1 MGVLEIDGTYVIDV
15 CPLAI
20 FHFWARVAFVQPHIF
35 SPGTPRGRAEACIVP
50 HRESL
55 ERSED
60 KNCTKWGSYMQDKGD
75 QLAEA
80 AAEGLAFCWGE

>member
-1 MGVLEIDGTYVIDV
+1 MYVHWQSFILGLVL
-15 CPLAI
+15 LL
-20 FHFWARVAFVQPHIF
+20 FN
-35 SPGTPRGRAEACIVP
+35 PGTPTGLTEACNLC

-80 AAEGLAFCWGE
+80 AAEGLRGWLLVEGLAFC